1 MEQGNL
7 KVLNLIVKAD
17 VQGSVEAVKQA
28 MEKLE
33 NEEVKVKVIHAAA
46 GAVNQSD
53 VTLAKVSNAI
63 IIAFNVRPDNMAKEM
78 AEKDEVEIKQYS
90 IIYQAIED
98 VEAAMK
104 GMLDPKYEEKVIGN
118 AEVRQTFKISN
129 VGTIAGCY
137 VISGKVERQV
147 D

>member
-1 MEQGNL
+1 
-7 KVLNLIVKAD
+7 
-17 VQGSVEAVKQA
+17 
-28 MEKLE
+28 
-33 NEEVKVKVIHAAA
+33 
-46 GAVNQSD
+46 
-53 VTLAKVSNAI
+53 
-63 IIAFNVRPDNMAKEM
+63 MAKEM

-137 VISGKVERQV
+137 VISGKVRKKCGVRVFSENV
-147 D
+147 VIHDGSFSYIKKI